1 MGIEYSNI
9 KKLPG
14 VEFTDYL
21 QIPGLSHSTLKR
33 MKDGILPDF
42 IPSNKVKIGK
52 IVDDIR
58 MGTGFVDIKDELY
71 PIARDIA
78 EKIRV
83 ELGDKILGQ
92 LISQNSYHGAM
103 ETSGISI
110 KIKGRP
116 DWELGLRRVLA
127 VIDLK
132 VTFQK
137 GIKRKEDLI
146 PLIDFMGYDNQIWN
160 YANLDGAQSK
170 LLLIYSILQLF
181 VIQFYQTQAIY
192 FLQYS

>member
-1 MGIEYSNI
+1 
-9 KKLPG
+9 
-14 VEFTDYL
+14 
-21 QIPGLSHSTLKR
+21 

-42 IPSNKVKIGK
+42 IPSNKVKVGK

-58 MGTGFVDIKDELY
+58 MGTGLVRLDDPLY
-71 PIARDIA
+71 PMAKDIA

-83 ELGDKILGQ
+83 ELGDKILSQ
-92 LISQNSYHGAM
+92 LQSQNSYHGEM
-103 ETSGISI
+103 ETSGIKI

-116 DWELGLRRVLA
+116 DWELGIRKVLA

-137 GIKRKEDLI
+137 GVKKKEDLI

-160 YANLDGAQSK
+160 YAKLDGAESK
-170 LLLIYSILQLF
+170 LLFIHSAEAKKTFFYNRLIRLEDNEKCENWWGGKILEYGT
-181 VIQFYQTQAIY
+181 I
-192 FLQYS
+192 